1 MTKRKKF
8 SSDGN
13 RDDFTGGYLV
23 YPYLLFNCNDIEK
36 P

>member
-1 MTKRKKF
+1 MTKRKK
-8 SSDGN
+8 SLAVTEIV
-13 RDDFTGGYLV
+13 TGGYLV